1 MACVKV
7 LLVPVCIVTCD
18 CVCLSVCHSGIYGV
32 EKQRCARAAYE
43 GLMDFVHGL
52 QAAHQSA
59 RHLQHVHFVNIDQ
72 ETTDAMVN
80 VMRSL
85 YKLKHMFTCVSAF
98 SPPVLSGGQL
108 KTTGGSGV
116 MRTTTWYAGPSTIT
130 ENVAIN
136 PTLESADDLPRQLEP
151 AEASSVPE
159 HPPRRTL
166 KGSKDGDPVHVQPM
180 MSGSRLYVDASTNTE
195 NVAINST
202 LESADD
208 LPQQL
213 EPTEASSVH
222 EHPPRRKLKDPT
234 ASSSKDDQSEMCGN
248 VA

>member
-1 MACVKV
+1 MI
-7 LLVPVCIVTCD
+7 LYP
-18 CVCLSVCHSGIYGV
+18 
-32 EKQRCARAAYE
+32 
-43 GLMDFVHGL
+43 
-52 QAAHQSA
+52 
-59 RHLQHVHFVNIDQ
+59 RHLKYWGDI
-72 ETTDAMVN
+72 
-80 VMRSL
+80 
-85 YKLKHMFTCVSAF
+85 
-98 SPPVLSGGQL
+98 SPASPAPL
-108 KTTGGSGV
+108 TP
-116 MRTTTWYAGPSTIT
+116 MTTTWYVKPSTIT
-130 ENVAIN
+130 ENVASKA
-136 PTLESADDLPRQLEP
+136 TLESADDLPQLEP
-151 AEASSVPE
+151 RETSSHE

-166 KGSKDGDPVHVQPM
+166 KGSKDGDPVHEQPM
-180 MSGSRLYVDASTNTE
+180 MSGRRRYADASTNTE